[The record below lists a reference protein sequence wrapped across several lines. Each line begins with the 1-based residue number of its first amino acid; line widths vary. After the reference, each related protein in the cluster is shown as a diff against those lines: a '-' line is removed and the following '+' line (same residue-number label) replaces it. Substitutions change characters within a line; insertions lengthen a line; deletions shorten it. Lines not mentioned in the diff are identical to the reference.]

1 MVQSNNAMLTYNDPA
16 QNPWLDLVN
25 FNIAYSLAQETPFSK
40 LCQEIEQN
48 IAANAQYLE
57 DLPNNQLF
65 SAVLRLTL
73 LLYKG
78 AHTLIADKLFAD
90 EKQSKYL
97 EIIIRNIWQISNYL
111 NQYIVAYQE
120 LRGSAAAENLTFQS
134 KKLKYAFVF
143 NATYELKTAHSIIAM
158 YSKLMQRKT
167 ALTEAQLTA
176 IKQLTEGLEQL
187 AVFITQAKEL
197 IERKSK
203 LPPLQAV

>member
-1 MVQSNNAMLTYNDPA
+1 MVQSNNAMLAYNDPA

-25 FNIAYSLAQETPFSK
+25 FNIAYALAQETPFSK

-48 IAANAQYLE
+48 IANNAHQLE
-57 DLPNNQLF
+57 NLPDKKLF

-78 AHTLIADKLFAD
+78 ANTLIVDKLFAD

-97 EIIIRNIWQISNYL
+97 EIIIRNIWQISNCL
-111 NQYIVAYQE
+111 NQYIVAYKE
-120 LRGSAAAENLTFQS
+120 LRDSVTAENLYSQS

-167 ALTEAQLTA
+167 ALTKAQITA
-176 IKQLTEGLEQL
+176 INQLMEGLEQL
-187 AVFITQAKEL
+187 AVFIARAKEL

-203 LPPLQAV
+203 LPPSQAV